1 MKRIILLTLLCTT
14 TILIAQRINHIQEA
28 IADYDYETA
37 LILIAKEKPT
47 IPLLLQKGKA
57 QRGLGLNA
65 EALSTYQEII
75 ANDTANTRAY
85 IEAAECCRSLAKN
98 QQALK

>member
-1 MKRIILLTLLCTT
+1 MKRIILLAFLCTT
-14 TILIAQRINHIQEA
+14 TLVMAQRINHVQEA
-28 IADYDYETA
+28 IANYDYEAA
-37 LILIAKEKPT
+37 LTLIAKEKPT

-57 QRGLGLNA
+57 QRGLGMNT

-85 IEAAECCRSLAKN
+85 IEASRMLPFIGQN
-98 QQALK
+98 TNRH